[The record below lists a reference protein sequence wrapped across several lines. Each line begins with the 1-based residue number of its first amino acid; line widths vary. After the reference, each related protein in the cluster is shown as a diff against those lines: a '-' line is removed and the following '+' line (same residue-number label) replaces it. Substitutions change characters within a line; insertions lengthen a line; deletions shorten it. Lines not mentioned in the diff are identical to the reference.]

1 MLKLSFFGAAETVT
15 GSCYLL
21 ESDNHKILVDC
32 GLFQGVD
39 VYERNYENFDFDPR
53 EVDCVILTH
62 AHMDHSGLLP
72 KLVRNGFSGKIFL
85 TPPTAQLS
93 EILLLDAAKIQE
105 IDFQRKNSQV
115 DGSRQTDIIYTT
127 FDSLNTIALFNSVDF
142 DSEVEILKGVKIRFF
157 RAGHILGAASVSISI
172 SGKKIVFSGDLGRRN
187 EALIRSFDP
196 IPSEVQD
203 TDYIVME
210 SLYGGVVHQTREDA
224 AEELISMIDSTIKNQ
239 GNVVIPSFAVHKTQ
253 ELLEI
258 LKIAFEKN
266 KLSQDIKIILDS
278 PLAIRATN
286 IYENNTTYYDSVKYN
301 MTDSDLKDLMRFHN
315 LKITRTHKQSLKL
328 AIKDKSVF
336 IAGSGMAE
344 GGRVIRHLINHLPKG
359 NNSVIF
365 VGYQAEGTKGR
376 ELVDG
381 AKTVILDQRSVDVKA
396 QIKRITGLSSHADNE
411 DLLYWLGSF
420 DSKIL
425 KKVFLTHAD
434 PERSEAFAKE
444 ITGRNYNSHIPQWKE
459 TVELK

>member
-21 ESDNHKILVDC
+21 ENENNKILIDC

-39 VYERNYENFDFDPR
+39 VYERNYENFDFEPS
-53 EVDCVILTH
+53 EIDCVVLTH

-72 KLVRNGFSGKIFL
+72 KLVRKGFNGKIFL

-105 IDFQRKNSQV
+105 MDLRKNNSDGGGGSQK
-115 DGSRQTDIIYTT
+115 DIIYTT
-127 FDSLNTIALFNSVDF
+127 FDSLNTIALFNSIDF
-142 DSEVEILKGVKIRFF
+142 DNEVEIVKGVKMRFF

-172 SGKKIVFSGDLGRRN
+172 SGRKIVFSGDLGRRN
-187 EALIRSFDP
+187 EALIKSFDP
-196 IPSEVQD
+196 IPDEVKIA
-203 TDYIVME
+203 DYVIME
-210 SLYGGVVHQTREDA
+210 SLYGGVIHQTREDA
-224 AEELISMIDSTIKNQ
+224 ADELIGMVKETIENK

-258 LKIAFEKN
+258 FKKAFEEN
-266 KLSQDIKIILDS
+266 LLEQDIKIVLDS

-286 IYENNTTYYDSVKYN
+286 IYEKNITYYDNVKYN
-301 MTDSDLKDLMRFHN
+301 LTENELRDLLRFPN
-315 LKITRTHKQSLKL
+315 LKIPRTHKQSLKL
-328 AIKDKSVF
+328 ATKEKSVF

-344 GGRVIRHLINHLPKG
+344 GGRVIRHLINLLPKG

-365 VGYQAEGTKGR
+365 VGFQAEGTKGR

-381 AKTVILDQRSVDVKA
+381 AKDIIIDERLVEVKSE
-396 QIKRITGLSSHADNE
+396 IKRITGFSSHADTE
-411 DLLYWLGSF
+411 DLMYWLGNYNPES
-420 DSKIL
+420 L
-425 KKVFLTHAD
+425 NRVFLTHAD
-434 PERSEAFAKE
+434 LERSEAFSQE
-444 ITGRNYNSHIPQWKE
+444 ISQKSYNSYIPKWKE
-459 TVELK
+459 TVDLP